1 MSTRTG
7 EARMGYQTAEQ
18 PGRNGAVSTLD
29 DTAEGQQAG
38 PAAGRAAGD
47 FFGFCRRI
55 GGSRAYNALSGPLL
69 AAVFFWLLILEF
81 HSLSRA
87 FYLPETS
94 AYDAAFHAWLV
105 ATISKI
111 MFLSLLV
118 ALLLFRRQP
127 VNKAKGLL
135 PRVTAIAGTFMV
147 MLVVLIPAPEP
158 ALAQSIA
165 GLVLI
170 CTGSILSVVSVSFLG
185 RSFSIMAEA
194 RELVTT
200 GVYALVRHPLY
211 VAEEIAVLGAIVI
224 NFSPLAVLLLA
235 VHIACQIQRAR
246 NEEGVLSEA
255 FPEYEAYKLRTRRF
269 IPGVY

>member
-1 MSTRTG
+1 
-7 EARMGYQTAEQ
+7 MGHQTADQ
-18 PGRNGAVSTLD
+18 PGRNGAVPRLGG
-29 DTAEGQQAG
+29 TAEGPPAG
-38 PAAGRAAGD
+38 PAAGRFAEG
-47 FFGFCRRI
+47 FFGFCRRV
-55 GGSRAYNALSGPLL
+55 GGTRAYNALSGPLL

-81 HSLSRA
+81 HHLSRV
-87 FYLPETS
+87 FRLPES
-94 AYDAAFHAWLV
+94 YAYDAAFHAWLV

-111 MFLSLLV
+111 VFLSLLV

-127 VNKAKGLL
+127 VNKARGLL
-135 PRVTAIAGTFMV
+135 PRITAIAGTFMV

-158 ALAQSIA
+158 VLAQSIA

-200 GVYALVRHPLY
+200 GVYSLVRHPLY